1 MLKLSTHITRQRTL
15 HILAKIEV
23 FDRAEYKAQLL
34 TVDHQVKSGFK
45 NCSQT
50 SDLSTLIQQSYII
63 QLYIVHFIFKL
74 LLEKL
79 KFISPDVVET

>member
-1 MLKLSTHITRQRTL
+1 MLKLSTHITRERTL

-23 FDRAEYKAQLL
+23 FDRGEYKAQLL

-50 SDLSTLIQQSYII
+50 SDLCFDSKELQYTIVH
-63 QLYIVHFIFKL
+63 VHFIFKL
-74 LLEKL
+74 LLEEL
-79 KFISPDVVET
+79 EFNLTCRF